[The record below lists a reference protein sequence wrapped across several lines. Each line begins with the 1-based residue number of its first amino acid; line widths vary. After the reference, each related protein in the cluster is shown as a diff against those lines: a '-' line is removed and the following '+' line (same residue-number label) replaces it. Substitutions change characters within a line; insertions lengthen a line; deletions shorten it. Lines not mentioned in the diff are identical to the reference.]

1 MLEKTSGH
9 YLESV
14 AAKPKEITKSERNLD
29 STMTAA
35 KLYHTILPYITPE
48 NNELLK
54 PALWKRNITADTIYV
69 DPDSSYRIKGILD
82 WRYAEVVPVYRQV
95 NQPPFLSKYGDAAS
109 SSAPDTLH
117 DIYARVVSGRPM
129 NYVMQALRFK
139 KTTEYWLLESAHD
152 ILKDN
157 GISFLTRAI
166 EYIQNERPDIAE
178 MLEDDPELSTTNLLK
193 NFEQQI
199 AFHQRKENLIQK
211 VRAELGD
218 LVAEDWTVRP
228 EDYNTAK
235 MVLASTKDRLCKH
248 TPTDQAA
255 MREWEALWPFD
266 D

>member
-1 MLEKTSGH
+1 
-9 YLESV
+9 
-14 AAKPKEITKSERNLD
+14 
-29 STMTAA
+29 MTAA